1 MKNKGLTLNII
12 FKASSLN
19 YGEGIG
25 NLSSLKKFSY
35 NNKQYSYVS
44 RQALSYNIREQLN
57 GNITPV
63 EAVGSGDK
71 KVLQFI
77 PDSNIKDFSELDF
90 FGYLKTTKGENAKS
104 RNAILRVSNGIAL
117 EEYKGDTDFLTNMG
131 LAKRIDEFAN
141 ISQAELHTSY
151 YTYSINLD
159 LEKVGIDEND
169 GIELEKSEKIERVHN
184 LLDTLMFLYRDI
196 RGRRENLSPLFVIGG
211 LYDFKNPFFENT
223 ISIQNNNL
231 DIKRIKSG
239 FYEIIKKDTLVG
251 LVDNQFENT
260 DSIKEEL
267 EAINI
272 LEFFNTLKNKVSE
285 YYESN

>member
-1 MKNKGLTLNII
+1 MKNKGLILNII

-35 NNKQYSYVS
+35 NNKQYSYIS
-44 RQALSYNIREQLN
+44 RQALAYNIREQLN

-71 KVLQFI
+71 KALQFL
-77 PDSNIKDFSELDF
+77 PETNIQDFPELDF

-104 RNAILRVSNGIAL
+104 RNAILRISNGISL
-117 EEYKGDTDFLTNMG
+117 EEYKGDSDFLTNMG

-141 ISQAELHTSY
+141 ISQSELHTSY
-151 YTYSINLD
+151 YSYSINLD
-159 LEKVGIDEND
+159 LEKVGIDDN
-169 GIELEKSEKIERVHN
+169 IEISKEEKISRVHN
-184 LLDTLMFLYRDI
+184 LLDTIMFLYRDI

-211 LYDFKNPFFENT
+211 LYDFKNPFFDNT
-223 ISIQNNNL
+223 ISIKNNNL
-231 DIKRIKSG
+231 DINRIKSG
-239 FYEIIKKDTLVG
+239 FYELIKKDTLVG
-251 LVDNQFENT
+251 LVDNQFDNT
-260 DSIKEEL
+260 ESIKEEL
-267 EAINI
+267 GAIGI
-272 LEFFNTLKNKVSE
+272 LEFFSTLKDKVSE